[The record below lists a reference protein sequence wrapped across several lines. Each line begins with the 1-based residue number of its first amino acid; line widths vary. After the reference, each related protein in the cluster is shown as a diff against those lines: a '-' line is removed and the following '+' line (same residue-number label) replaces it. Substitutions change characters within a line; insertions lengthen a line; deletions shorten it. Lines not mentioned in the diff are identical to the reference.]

1 MDGVFCEWY
10 MAAGRRLF
18 MDKKVTEVVEA
29 FAQPIVEELNLEL
42 VDVEYVKRRTRLV
55 LTRIHRF

>member
-1 MDGVFCEWY
+1 
-10 MAAGRRLF
+10 

-42 VDVEYVKRRTRLV
+42 VDVEYVKEGQDWFLRDSSILKRSR
-55 LTRIHRF
+55 H